1 MKEKEVSDKQL
12 LGVQM
17 LMQSL
22 AYMADTEV
30 NIERLT
36 DLGKEGLLIL
46 FQELLKKYS
55 KTFIKIAN
63 DILEITQMI
72 EMCKEYIEMCKEYV
86 EDYNE
91 GVN

>member
-36 DLGKEGLLIL
+36 DLGKEGQLIL

-72 EMCKEYIEMCKEYV
+72 EMCKKYV

>member
-46 FQELLKKYS
+46 FQELLEKYS
-55 KTFIKIAN
+55 ITFIKIAN
-63 DILEITQMI
+63 DILKITQM
-72 EMCKEYIEMCKEYV
+72 IEMCKEYV

>member
-72 EMCKEYIEMCKEYV
+72 EMCKKYV

>member
-63 DILEITQMI
+63 DILEITQI
-72 EMCKEYIEMCKEYV
+72 IEMCKEYV

>member
-72 EMCKEYIEMCKEYV
+72 EMCKEYV

>member
-55 KTFIKIAN
+55 KTFIKIVN

-72 EMCKEYIEMCKEYV
+72 EMCKEYV